1 MTTTKPDAK
10 SGTIASNAT
19 VLSASVGRRLTSP
32 LSADILVAIAVFLV
46 LYLIVRIVA
55 AADVPLPP
63 SNDDIISTDP
73 INLPYYAAC
82 SLLRMFVG
90 LVCSYAFALA
100 FGYWA
105 AHSQKAERLLIPALD
120 VLQSVPVLG
129 FLSITVTGFLALF
142 PGSQLGLEFAAIFA
156 IFTAQAWNLA
166 FSMYNSS
173 LTMPDDMREMSS
185 LFRLNSWLRF
195 WRLEVPNAAIGLVWN
210 GMMSMGGAWFFLTAA
225 ETISVAGQDYSV
237 PGIGAY
243 AGIAI
248 DQGNMANVGWAIL
261 TMVIVVVGVNVLFW
275 RPLVA
280 WAERFKNEQ
289 SAAEDAPKSGVLNLV
304 RAARLPGGIGA
315 ARRRASD
322 KISLGVT
329 KISREPRTLVATSP
343 RTRRAWDVVFWCI
356 VVAGLGYGVWHLLL
370 YVTEESGFGT
380 FLEPIGL
387 GALTMLRVLAVLVLS
402 TLIWVPVGIKIGL
415 NPRLSRYAQP
425 LVQIFASFPANF
437 LFPFVTAFL
446 LATGISINWGSIF
459 LMMLGA
465 QWYILFNVIAGAQAM
480 PSDLREAM
488 ANMRVGGWLWW
499 KRFALPAV
507 MPSYVTGGITASGGA
522 WNASIVAEVV
532 SFGSTTLTA
541 AGLGAYISAASAAG
555 NQQQLLTGVIVM
567 SAFVLIIN
575 RVLWRPLYNLAEKR
589 YSL

>member
-1 MTTTKPDAK
+1 M
-10 SGTIASNAT
+10 
-19 VLSASVGRRLTSP
+19 SASIGRRLSSP
-32 LSADILVAIAVFLV
+32 LPADVLVAIAIFLALFV
-46 LYLIVRIVA
+46 VVRLVDN
-55 AADVPLPP
+55 ADVPLPP

-73 INLPYYAAC
+73 TSLPYYAAA
-82 SLLRMFVG
+82 SLLRMSVG
-90 LVCSYAFALA
+90 LVLSYAFALV

-105 AHSQKAERLLIPALD
+105 AHSRKAERLMIPALD

-142 PGSQLGLEFAAIFA
+142 PGSQLGLECAAIFA

-173 LTMPDDMREMSS
+173 LTMAKELTEMSA
-185 LFRLNSWLRF
+185 LFGLNSWLRF

-225 ETISVAGQDYSV
+225 ETISVSGQSYSL
-237 PGIGAY
+237 PGVGAY

-248 DQGNMANVGWAIL
+248 DQGDMGNVAWAII
-261 TMVIVVVGVNVLFW
+261 TMMILVVAVNVLFW

-289 SAAEDAPKSGVLNLV
+289 STAQATPNSSVLNIV
-304 RAARLPGGIGA
+304 RAARLPSGMGK
-315 ARRRASD
+315 ARRAASD
-322 KISLGVT
+322 RISVT
-329 KISREPRTLVATSP
+329 VGRFSRPKATLATQIP
-343 RTRRAWDVVFWCI
+343 TRRRTWDMVFW
-356 VVAGLGYGVWHLLL
+356 VVVIAGLVFGIWRLLA

-380 FLEPIGL
+380 FLEPLGL
-387 GALTMLRVLAVLVLS
+387 GFLTMLRVAVVLILS
-402 TLIWVPVGIKIGL
+402 TLLWVPVGIKIGL
-415 NPRLSRYAQP
+415 NPRLSRIAQP
-425 LVQIFASFPANF
+425 MVQIFASFPANF
-437 LFPFVTAFL
+437 LFPFVTMFL
-446 LATGISINWGSIF
+446 VATGISINWGSIL

-488 ANMRVGGWLWW
+488 SNMHVGGWLWW

-507 MPSYVTGGITASGGA
+507 MPAYVTGGITASGGA

-541 AGLGAYISAASAAG
+541 VGLGAYISEASASG

-567 SAFVLIIN
+567 SVFVLIIN
-575 RVLWRPLYNLAEKR
+575 RLLWKKLYNLSERR

>member
-1 MTTTKPDAK
+1 M
-10 SGTIASNAT
+10 
-19 VLSASVGRRLTSP
+19 SASIGRRLSSP
-32 LSADILVAIAVFLV
+32 LPADVLVAIAIFLALFV
-46 LYLIVRIVA
+46 VVRLVDN
-55 AADVPLPP
+55 ADVPLPP

-73 INLPYYAAC
+73 TSLPYYAAA
-82 SLLRMFVG
+82 SLLRMSVG
-90 LVCSYAFALA
+90 LVLSYAFALV

-105 AHSQKAERLLIPALD
+105 AHSRKAERLMIPALD

-142 PGSQLGLEFAAIFA
+142 PGSQLGLECAAIFA

-173 LTMPDDMREMSS
+173 LTMAKELTEMSA
-185 LFRLNSWLRF
+185 LFGLNSWLRF

-225 ETISVAGQDYSV
+225 ETISVSGQSYSL
-237 PGIGAY
+237 PGVGAY

-248 DQGNMANVGWAIL
+248 DQGDMGNVAWAII
-261 TMVIVVVGVNVLFW
+261 TMMILVVAVNVLFW

-289 SAAEDAPKSGVLNLV
+289 STAQATPNSSVLNIV
-304 RAARLPGGIGA
+304 RAARLPSGMGK
-315 ARRRASD
+315 ARRAASD
-322 KISLGVT
+322 RISVT
-329 KISREPRTLVATSP
+329 VGRFSRPKATLATQIP
-343 RTRRAWDVVFWCI
+343 TRRRTWDMVFW
-356 VVAGLGYGVWHLLL
+356 VVVIAGLVFGIWRLLA

-380 FLEPIGL
+380 FLEPLGL
-387 GALTMLRVLAVLVLS
+387 GFLTMLRVAVVLILS
-402 TLIWVPVGIKIGL
+402 TLLWVPVGIKIGL
-415 NPRLSRYAQP
+415 NPRLSRIAQP
-425 LVQIFASFPANF
+425 MVQIFASFPANF
-437 LFPFVTAFL
+437 LFPFVTMFL
-446 LATGISINWGSIF
+446 VATGISINWGSIV

-488 ANMRVGGWLWW
+488 SNMRVGGWLWW

-507 MPSYVTGGITASGGA
+507 MPAYVTGGITASGGA

-541 AGLGAYISAASAAG
+541 VGLGAYISEASASG

-567 SAFVLIIN
+567 SVFVLIIN
-575 RVLWRPLYNLAEKR
+575 RLLWKKLYNLSERR

>member
-1 MTTTKPDAK
+1 M
-10 SGTIASNAT
+10 
-19 VLSASVGRRLTSP
+19 SASIGRRLSSP
-32 LSADILVAIAVFLV
+32 LPADVLVAIAIFLALFV
-46 LYLIVRIVA
+46 VVRLVDN
-55 AADVPLPP
+55 ADVPLPP

-73 INLPYYAAC
+73 TSLPYYAAA
-82 SLLRMFVG
+82 SLLRMSVG
-90 LVCSYAFALA
+90 LVLSYAFALV

-105 AHSQKAERLLIPALD
+105 AHSRKAERLMIPALD

-142 PGSQLGLEFAAIFA
+142 PGSQLGLECAAIFA

-173 LTMPDDMREMSS
+173 LTMAKELTEMSA
-185 LFRLNSWLRF
+185 LFGLNSWLRF

-225 ETISVAGQDYSV
+225 ETISVSGQSYSL
-237 PGIGAY
+237 PGVGAY

-248 DQGNMANVGWAIL
+248 DQGDMGNVAWAII
-261 TMVIVVVGVNVLFW
+261 TMMILVVAVNVLFW

-289 SAAEDAPKSGVLNLV
+289 STAQATPNSSVLNIV
-304 RAARLPGGIGA
+304 RAARLPSGMGK
-315 ARRRASD
+315 ARRAASD
-322 KISLGVT
+322 RISVT
-329 KISREPRTLVATSP
+329 VGRFSRPKATLATQIP
-343 RTRRAWDVVFWCI
+343 TRRRTWDMVFW
-356 VVAGLGYGVWHLLL
+356 VVVIAGLVFGIWRLLA

-380 FLEPIGL
+380 FLEPLGL
-387 GALTMLRVLAVLVLS
+387 GFLTMLRVAIVLILS
-402 TLIWVPVGIKIGL
+402 TLLWVPVGIKIGL
-415 NPRLSRYAQP
+415 NPRLSRIAQP
-425 LVQIFASFPANF
+425 MVQIFASFPANF
-437 LFPFVTAFL
+437 LFPFVTMFL
-446 LATGISINWGSIF
+446 VATGISINWGSIV

-488 ANMRVGGWLWW
+488 SNMRVGGWLWW

-507 MPSYVTGGITASGGA
+507 MPAYVTGGITASGGA

-541 AGLGAYISAASAAG
+541 VGLGAYISEASASG

-567 SAFVLIIN
+567 SVFVLIIN
-575 RVLWRPLYNLAEKR
+575 RLLWKKLYNLSERR

>member
-1 MTTTKPDAK
+1 MTTTA
-10 SGTIASNAT
+10 SGTKAGTRASNAT
-19 VLSASVGRRLTSP
+19 VLGASVGRRLTSP

-82 SLLRMFVG
+82 SLLRMFAG

-185 LFRLNSWLRF
+185 LFRMNSWLRF

-248 DQGNMANVGWAIL
+248 DQGNMANVGWAIF

-289 SAAEDAPKSGVLNLV
+289 SAAENAPKSGVLNLV